1 MSIRIEDLAGLE
13 FSGVAGTKRIGPVTP
28 GEVLR
33 EEFMAPLGLSG
44 RALARALGV
53 PSNRITEI
61 VAGERAITAETAILL
76 GEQFGTSAEFW
87 LNLQMAHDLEE
98 ARRRMRRA
106 A

>member
-1 MSIRIEDLAGLE
+1 VVIRTEEIAGLD
-13 FSGVAGTKRIGPVTP
+13 FSDVAGARRIGPVTP

-33 EEFMAPLGLSG
+33 EEFMKPLGLSG
-44 RALARALGV
+44 RAIARELGV
-53 PSNRITEI
+53 PANRITEI

-76 GEQFGTSAEFW
+76 GDRFATSAEFW

-98 ARRRMRRA
+98 ARRRMHRA